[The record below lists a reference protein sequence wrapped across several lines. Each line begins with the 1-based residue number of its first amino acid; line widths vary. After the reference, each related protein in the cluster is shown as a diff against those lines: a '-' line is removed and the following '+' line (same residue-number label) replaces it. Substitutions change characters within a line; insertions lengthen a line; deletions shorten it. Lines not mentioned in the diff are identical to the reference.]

1 MLNFYMTGYSWIRRS
16 RGFCILALGMSLLT
30 VILILM
36 CLFLSI
42 AADMLL
48 THVMTLLTSVI
59 SVSSIVVGV
68 LIFTTNHMKLDEIT
82 MVSNNFGKL
91 QVPVSKISWACWL
104 SASAAPTAAMTVLF
118 LGLNIVFF
126 WQHSAN
132 DFRWKIYIS
141 LQICLPHAAV
151 LQWGDKQKEI
161 LIAELNFIDH
171 LSCKLIYN
179 FFGYLISGDCL
190 SVCP

>member
-1 MLNFYMTGYSWIRRS
+1 MVLTTNYIYYEVRFFCS
-16 RGFCILALGMSLLT
+16 RAEIEMYLQGPLSCFSRQKYLQSFK
-30 VILILM
+30 
-36 CLFLSI
+36 LFL
-42 AADMLL
+42 
-48 THVMTLLTSVI
+48 TI

-132 DFRWKIYIS
+132 DFRWKIYTY
-141 LQICLPHAAV
+141 LCKYVCLMR
-151 LQWGDKQKEI
+151 QSFSEETNRRKSW
-161 LIAELNFIDH
+161 
-171 LSCKLIYN
+171 
-179 FFGYLISGDCL
+179 
-190 SVCP
+190 

>member
-1 MLNFYMTGYSWIRRS
+1 MYLQWPLSCFS
-16 RGFCILALGMSLLT
+16 RQKYLQSFKLLLT
-30 VILILM
+30 
-36 CLFLSI
+36 
-42 AADMLL
+42 
-48 THVMTLLTSVI
+48 I

-126 WQHSAN
+126 WQHGAN
-132 DFRWKIYIS
+132 DFRWNIYIS

-151 LQWGDKQKEI
+151 LQWGYKQKEI
-161 LIAELNFIDH
+161 LIAELNFIAH

-179 FFGYLISGDCL
+179 FFWILDIRRLLVCL
-190 SVCP
+190 SVNCTLYTMLPLP

>member
-1 MLNFYMTGYSWIRRS
+1 
-16 RGFCILALGMSLLT
+16 
-30 VILILM
+30 
-36 CLFLSI
+36 
-42 AADMLL
+42 
-48 THVMTLLTSVI
+48 
-59 SVSSIVVGV
+59 
-68 LIFTTNHMKLDEIT
+68 MKLDEIT

-126 WQHSAN
+126 WQHGAN
-132 DFRWKIYIS
+132 DFRWNKYIS

-161 LIAELNFIDH
+161 LIAELNFIAH
-171 LSCKLIYN
+171 LSCKLIYKN
-179 FFGYLISGDCL
+179 FLDTRYPATACLFVRKLYTLHNATSSLAFVREIRVVEMKDHNLSQLIN
-190 SVCP
+190 

>member
-1 MLNFYMTGYSWIRRS
+1 MYLQGPLSCFS
-16 RGFCILALGMSLLT
+16 RQKYLQSFKLLLT
-30 VILILM
+30 
-36 CLFLSI
+36 
-42 AADMLL
+42 
-48 THVMTLLTSVI
+48 I

-126 WQHSAN
+126 WQHGAN
-132 DFRWKIYIS
+132 DFRWNKYIS

-151 LQWGDKQKEI
+151 LQWGDEQKEI
-161 LIAELNFIDH
+161 LIAELNFIAH

-179 FFGYLISGDCL
+179 FFGYSISGDCL